1 MHEISMG
8 KGVKAQGHTCGKCFI
23 SYNVKSLI
31 AKPIL
36 VFISGVF
43 HIIGLENYS
52 VDISGPFFKPKL
64 LGWVMRVTVVLTLY
78 ILYRHF
84 FHLSLSLCFHHF
96 GSSSSPDSECK
107 CELGA
112 YGCGKRIRMKLS
124 SHMDSGVCYLHI
136 IFSCDATTF
145 CLALV
150 DVDSSTNKLRLMH
163 TN

>member
-1 MHEISMG
+1 MESRHKDTHAG
-8 KGVKAQGHTCGKCFI
+8 
-23 SYNVKSLI
+23 NVSFRTNVRSLI

-36 VFISGVF
+36 VFISAVF
-43 HIIGLENYS
+43 HIICVENYS
-52 VDISGPFFKPKL
+52 VDISGPFSKPNL
-64 LGWVMRVTVVLTLY
+64 LCWVMRVTVVVTLC
-78 ILYRHF
+78 ICCTSF
-84 FHLSLSLCFHHF
+84 FSISLSLCFHHF

-107 CELGA
+107 CKLGA

-136 IFSCDATTF
+136 IFSCNATIF

-150 DVDSSTNKLRLMH
+150 DVDSLTNKLRLMH